1 MRPAKDNVGSACTA
15 SGKDR
20 QQNKAPRQTTA
31 TRLVTLLPL
40 FHRKHTRGATL
51 HSPITALTFTTMSR
65 TRRREV
71 PKRVDPTIFVIGD
84 DVPRD
89 LAAGTV
95 EGIITVSAYA
105 LLRPDDWLTDWS
117 LP

>member
-15 SGKDR
+15 SSKDC
-20 QQNKAPRQTTA
+20 QLYKAPRQTTA
-31 TRLVTLLPL
+31 TRLVTPLPL
-40 FHRKHTRGATL
+40 FHREHTRGTTP
-51 HSPITALTFTTMSR
+51 HSPIAALTFTAMSR

-89 LAAGTV
+89 LASGTV
-95 EGIITVSAYA
+95 EAIITVSAYA
-105 LLRPDDWLTDWS
+105 SP
-117 LP
+117 